1 MTVCTAVLRLQCR
14 RSAARFLPGHGHA
27 LRQSPLRYE
36 QRIEIERWKS
46 QYKAIKGSLD
56 SAAETAV
63 AQQAL
68 KVVSVMDEI
77 EDTSTSFESFLEA
90 VLSQSPHHTHPAA
103 QSGAEASASTE
114 AGINSGQIVVVEPSV
129 AVEMGVQCDGVYA
142 ELDEDTR
149 LKGMDAGVMLERC
162 KQVQAS
168 VRTVLEDARDTIH
181 AQRQRE
187 ATLHDEAAAAAAR
200 EKAVLAQLKD
210 RGQQIRALEVEMDEV
225 VR

>member
-1 MTVCTAVLRLQCR
+1 
-14 RSAARFLPGHGHA
+14 
-27 LRQSPLRYE
+27 
-36 QRIEIERWKS
+36 
-46 QYKAIKGSLD
+46 
-56 SAAETAV
+56 
-63 AQQAL
+63 
-68 KVVSVMDEI
+68 
-77 EDTSTSFESFLEA
+77 
-90 VLSQSPHHTHPAA
+90 
-103 QSGAEASASTE
+103 
-114 AGINSGQIVVVEPSV
+114 
-129 AVEMGVQCDGVYA
+129 VYA

-210 RGQQIRALEVEMDEV
+210 REQQIRALEVEMDEV